1 MPDDAPNPMRDRNLI
16 HNSAPTLTTQQ
27 ARQGETSGRMRIVLG
42 ISLLVAILV
51 VVGLAF
57 EWHEARTPPAP
68 SAMPPATNAQ
78 DTAPN
83 APQPHDQ
90 MPGNTTPTPP
100 NNQGNN

>member
-57 EWHEARTPPAP
+57 EWHEARTPPA
-68 SAMPPATNAQ
+68 TNAQ

-90 MPGNTTPTPP
+90 VPGNTTPTPP